1 MPRGTQV
8 RTPCPLGAPGAAP
21 RHMETQGALAVSS
34 LHSGAWL
41 PARRWA
47 TRSPWSW
54 HQSPRH
60 TSPRVTECAQRNLA
74 LVPGTVE
81 TQRV

>member
-34 LHSGAWL
+34 LHSGAREPGCQL
-41 PARRWA
+41 AAGPLGARGPGISHPA
-47 TRSPWSW
+47 TRP
-54 HQSPRH
+54 Q
-60 TSPRVTECAQRNLA
+60 
-74 LVPGTVE
+74 G
-81 TQRV
+81 